1 MKKLLLLSILGLW
14 LSAQGQ
20 EYIFEATIKNA
31 PEKEFYLADFY
42 GDKNHLRDTVKPDA
56 SGYFSFKLKE
66 SYYPGMYRVFLD
78 KDVFFDF
85 IYNHENIKIKT
96 DYDHLADSLKVIS
109 SEENKLYY
117 KFLRAGNDY
126 RRKFELLGP
135 VVNYYPQSDSF
146 YFEIK
151 EKYTASQNDYIKL
164 VDKMVFE
171 NQDAWATKV
180 IRQRKPLYYDP
191 ALDEFGRR
199 EYATEH
205 FFDNISFDDVD
216 LIRSNVYTTIAIEY
230 MSLYSNPN
238 LSQDQLEA
246 EFIKAVDKIMKEA
259 AENSIIYEFIV
270 EYLVGGFERFHFDK
284 VLDYIAENYSP
295 AQCENEERKT
305 DLQTRLKKYA
315 ELSNGKDAPEFEM
328 NDLNGNPVKLS
339 KIKADY
345 TLVLFWAS
353 WCPHCA
359 ETMPEIHK
367 IYQKNDKSK
376 LEIVAVSLD
385 KEKSEW
391 EKAVKELGFTW
402 INCCDLKSWDSE
414 AAIDY
419 NVYATPTMFLLDKQ
433 KKIVAKPITITEL
446 KNALTSEK
454 IIN

>member
-1 MKKLLLLSILGLW
+1 VI
-14 LSAQGQ
+14 
-20 EYIFEATIKNA
+20 
-31 PEKEFYLADFY
+31 
-42 GDKNHLRDTVKPDA
+42 A
-56 SGYFSFKLKE
+56 SK
-66 SYYPGMYRVFLD
+66 
-78 KDVFFDF
+78 
-85 IYNHENIKIKT
+85 
-96 DYDHLADSLKVIS
+96 
-109 SEENKLYY
+109 ENKLYY
-117 KFLRAGNDY
+117 EFLRAGNDY

-135 VVNYYPQSDSF
+135 VVNYYPQNDTF
-146 YFEIK
+146 YFDIK
-151 EKYTASQNDYIKL
+151 DKYVAAQKDFIRL
-164 VDKMVFE
+164 ADKMVFE
-171 NQDAWATKV
+171 NQDSWAVKI

-238 LSQDQLEA
+238 LTQEQLEA

-259 AENSIIYEFIV
+259 SENSILYEFIV

-295 AQCENEERKT
+295 EQCENEERKT

-328 NDLNGNPVKLS
+328 TDLTGNQVKLS
-339 KIKADY
+339 KIKSEY

-359 ETMPEIHK
+359 ETLPDIHD
-367 IYQKNDKSK
+367 IYVKNEKSK
-376 LEIVAVSLD
+376 LEIVAISLD
-385 KEKSEW
+385 KDKAEW
-391 EKAVKELGFTW
+391 EKAVKELGFIW
-402 INCCDLKSWDSE
+402 INCCDLKSWDSPS
-414 AAIDY
+414 AIDY
-419 NVYATPTMFLLDKQ
+419 NVYATPSMFLLDKN
-433 KKIVAKPITITEL
+433 KKIVAKPITYNEL
-446 KNALTSEK
+446 KNTLTIEK